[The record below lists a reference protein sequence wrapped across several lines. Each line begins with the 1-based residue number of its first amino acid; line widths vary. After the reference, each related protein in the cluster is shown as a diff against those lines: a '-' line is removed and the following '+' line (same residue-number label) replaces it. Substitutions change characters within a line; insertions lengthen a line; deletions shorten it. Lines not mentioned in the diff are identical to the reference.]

1 MKVPAPNIHP
11 FAANGHFSL
20 YYRPFFNLSSYFS
33 SKWLGGTPIL
43 STGIFTWF
51 LSYRSGIEWKHNDEA
66 LSLPTTHRMRF
77 VNAKNLLTLQSLLL
91 FLLIV
96 VVALGI
102 ALPYIVPPRTAA
114 NTTEFI
120 TTEVSLATPVPTS
133 LATRWEYLTVIYAQS
148 TNLADNPN
156 NDLYELVTADQEP
169 YASQF
174 SAILY
179 EGCDGLDN
187 FIYEEINC
195 LSGNFKGREYFLN
208 LIGQD
213 GWELIQI
220 DNYISQYTYKIDI
233 LFKRPTRP

>member
-1 MKVPAPNIHP
+1 MT
-11 FAANGHFSL
+11 HFVFL
-20 YYRPFFNLSSYFS
+20 FG

-114 NTTEFI
+114 NTTEFVP
-120 TTEVSLATPVPTS
+120 TEVSLATPVPTS
-133 LATRWEYLTVIYAQS
+133 LATRWEYLTVNYSQITYFI
-148 TNLADNPN
+148 DP
-156 NDLYELVTADQEP
+156 YELVTADQEP
-169 YASQF
+169 YESQF
-174 SAILY
+174 LAILY

-187 FIYEEINC
+187 FSSEQRNC

-220 DNYISQYTYKIDI
+220 DNQSSQYTYKIDI